1 MLKITRC
8 PVDLTGA
15 DDASILRLIAHRNSE
30 ALGILY
36 DRYGRLVYSIALNTI
51 NNTETAEE
59 IAQDVFTR
67 VWEKAVSYNP
77 EQAKVST
84 WLMTIT
90 RNRAI
95 DELRRLKNRPEVTS
109 VEWAETILDADPD
122 DHGPEVTAEMH
133 WQQRSVREAVNALP
147 HEQRQ
152 VLALAYYKGYSHS
165 EIAEA
170 LGQPLGTVK
179 TRLRQAMIRLRQVLS
194 AQVLEDSIDDG

>member
-1 MLKITRC
+1 M
-8 PVDLTGA
+8 DLTSA

-95 DELRRLKNRPEVTS
+95 DELRRLKNRPELTS
-109 VEWAETILDADPD
+109 VEWAETILVTDSK
-122 DHGPEVTAEMH
+122 DHGPEAAAEMH
-133 WQQRSVREAVNALP
+133 WQQKSVREAVNALP
-147 HEQRQ
+147 REQRQ
-152 VLALAYYKGYSHS
+152 VLALAFYKGYSHS

-170 LGQPLGTVK
+170 LGEPLGTVK

-194 AQVLEDSIDDG
+194 AQVMEDTVDDG